1 MTMETIQNTMPK
13 PPFAA
18 LPGCLSNRNAAIEA
32 TIAELVRQFPA
43 AFAGV
48 PSQVRPLKLGV
59 LRDIFAR
66 SVISHRRIT
75 AALRSYCNSAHY
87 LGASTVGAIQVDLA
101 GAPAGNVTAKEAEYA
116 QRRLIVRQAT
126 AVKPAS
132 EAFRSAPSASRSAQA
147 PKENGRINFAGT
159 VVTVPQLGPRRLGL
173 ADLKR
178 AAVARKAS
186 GG

>member
-18 LPGCLSNRNAAIEA
+18 LPGRLSNRNAAIEA

-43 AFAGV
+43 AFAGE

-116 QRRLIVRQAT
+116 
-126 AVKPAS
+126 
-132 EAFRSAPSASRSAQA
+132 
-147 PKENGRINFAGT
+147 
-159 VVTVPQLGPRRLGL
+159 
-173 ADLKR
+173 
-178 AAVARKAS
+178 
-186 GG
+186 